1 MAQPRARAALQM
13 IGPARSKTAR
23 PLRTCNM
30 PRCSGW
36 TGCAMADDRFGSR
49 ISVYNCRQR
58 ILSMLY
64 SSINHGIR
72 INMEHAQLIQA
83 AASIAGGMAAAH
95 YDKFSGLVATRIT
108 DIAETAVKIARAIEV
123 EARKQP

>member
-1 MAQPRARAALQM
+1 
-13 IGPARSKTAR
+13 
-23 PLRTCNM
+23 M
-30 PRCSGW
+30 PRWSVW
-36 TGCAMADDRFGSR
+36 TGCATADYVPVQD
-49 ISVYNCRQR
+49 
-58 ILSMLY
+58 LSLQLPAT
-64 SSINHGIR
+64 SIEFASINHRMR